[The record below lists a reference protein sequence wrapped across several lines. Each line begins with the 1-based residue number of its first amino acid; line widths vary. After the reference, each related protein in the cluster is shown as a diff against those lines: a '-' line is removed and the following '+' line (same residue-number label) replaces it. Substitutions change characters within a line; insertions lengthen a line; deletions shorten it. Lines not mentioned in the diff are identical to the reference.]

1 MTKRAETVRINSRI
15 GKTHNDWLDDYSRE
29 TGISKSSL
37 VMMAVDDWITKKESI
52 EQTKN
57 GTETLKQMIV
67 EANKLMDE
75 EATE

>member
-1 MTKRAETVRINSRI
+1 MAERAETVRINSRI
-15 GKTHNDWLDDYSRE
+15 GKTHNDWLDNYSRE

-52 EQTKN
+52 QQTKN
-57 GTETLKQMIV
+57 GTETLKQMIA

-75 EATE
+75 ETTE

>member
-1 MTKRAETVRINSRI
+1 MAERAETVRINSRI
-15 GKTHNDWLDDYSRE
+15 GKTHNDWLDNYSRE

-57 GTETLKQMIV
+57 GTETLKQMIA

-75 EATE
+75 EAAE